1 MKTELKPAI
10 IMGIILVVAIGGA
23 GAYFS
28 SLDSQIQNTPNQPDE
43 GMQAQTVDSTIK
55 MPTIDK
61 SRFKKAPELVGIV
74 GYINTT
80 PEELKDIMK
89 DKVILYD
96 IWTYSCINCQRT
108 LPYIVAW
115 NDKYADKGL
124 LIVGIHSPEFEFEKD
139 INNVKTAV
147 KQFGITYPVVLDND
161 MKTWKTFENRYWPR
175 KYIADSEGYIRY
187 DHIGEGGYDE
197 TEKVIQQLLEERNH
211 LLGLKV
217 AVAQPL
223 VDLEEHQ
230 FSASQTPEL
239 YFGYKFAFGRFQLGN
254 SEGFKPDQIVTY
266 SLPDKLSRDYF
277 YLEGEWQNFDDRM
290 KLVSENGKI
299 ILPYF
304 AKSVNIVAANESD
317 LKILLDGKPVTPEN
331 AGTDVQDGTAPISG
345 DRLYNLI
352 SSNDAGAHTLTII
365 AKSGFEIYTFTF
377 G

>member
-1 MKTELKPAI
+1 MKTELKTAI
-10 IMGIILVVAIGGA
+10 IMGIILVVAIGGV

-43 GMQAQTVDSTIK
+43 SIQAQTVDSTIK
-55 MPTIDK
+55 IPTIEK
-61 SRFKKAPELVGIV
+61 SRFKKAPELVGIA

-139 INNVKTAV
+139 ISNVKTAV

-211 LLGLKV
+211 LLGLNV

-239 YFGYKFAFGRFQLGN
+239 YFGYNFAFGRNQLGN

-266 SLPDKLSRDYF
+266 SLPEKLTRDYF
-277 YLEGEWQNFDDRM
+277 YLEGQWQNFDDRM
-290 KLVSENGKI
+290 KLVSESGKI

-317 LKILLDGKPVTPEN
+317 LQILLDGKPIIPEN
-331 AGTDVQDGTAPISG
+331 AGTDVRDGTVHISG

-352 SSNDAGAHTLTII
+352 SSSDAGPHTLTII
-365 AKSGFEIYTFTF
+365 AKPGFEIYTFTF